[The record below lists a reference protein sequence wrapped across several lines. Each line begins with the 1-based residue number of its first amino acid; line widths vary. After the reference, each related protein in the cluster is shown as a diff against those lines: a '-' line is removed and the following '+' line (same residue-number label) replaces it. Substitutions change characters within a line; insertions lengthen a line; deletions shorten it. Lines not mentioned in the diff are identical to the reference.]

1 MSGKPLEFIE
11 EVSRGSLTIPYVVT
25 FEFVKAGLRYMKK
38 EKKTDAC
45 CRVKLGCVLRTICTY
60 YSDFGLSSSKEL
72 ITRLSNVLL
81 HGLHK
86 LAKDQQANQKLYQ
99 TSIKKA
105 RLA

>member
-1 MSGKPLEFIE
+1 MFLSTGQDGRMNDPDRAVQSAE
-11 EVSRGSLTIPYVVT
+11 STN
-25 FEFVKAGLRYMKK
+25 
-38 EKKTDAC
+38 TDAC
-45 CRVKLGCVLRTICTY
+45 CRVKLGCVLRTICT

-81 HGLHK
+81 YGLHK
-86 LAKDQQANQKLYQ
+86 LAKDQQANQKLFQ